1 MKISFEVSGVNY
13 TVQTEKFFDISI
25 GIKKQNNVNCYHL
38 DEPSFSYFENEYF
51 VGSLKKG
58 GSVNCE
64 KVSFYAHASG
74 THTECALHVLDANFT
89 MLDLQVP
96 ILQLGKVITIQPK
109 KNGEDQLIDEEV
121 LAQLTNTEQATALV
135 VRTLPNQNFKKHF
148 KYAGTNPPF
157 FTVNGIRKIKD
168 LGFKHLLTDLPS
180 IDKEQDG
187 GLLAAHKQWFTTNH
201 APDIERTITEFIYT
215 DNAIVDGLFGVAMR
229 IPKIET
235 DAVPSSVLIYP
246 CQ

>member
-1 MKISFEVSGVNY
+1 MKISFEVNGVNY
-13 TVQTEKFFDISI
+13 NLQTDKVYDISI

-38 DEPSFSYFENEYF
+38 DEPTFSYFENEFF

-64 KVSFYAHASG
+64 KMSFYAHASG
-74 THTECALHVLDANFT
+74 THTECALHVLDASFT
-89 MLDLQVP
+89 MLEVQVP
-96 ILQLGKVITIQPK
+96 IMQLGKLITIQPK
-109 KNGEDQLIDEEV
+109 LIGEDKFIDEEV
-121 LAQLTNTEQATALV
+121 LSHLTNTEQATALV

-168 LGFKHLLTDLPS
+168 LGFKHILTDLPS
-180 IDKEQDG
+180 IDKEQDE
-187 GLLAAHKQWFTTNH
+187 GLLAAHKQWFLTNH
-201 APDIERTITEFIYT
+201 APDIERTITEFVFA
-215 DNAIVDGLFGVAMR
+215 DNSIADGLFGVAIR
-229 IPKIET
+229 VPKIET

>member
-1 MKISFEVSGVNY
+1 MKISFEVNGVNY
-13 TVQTEKFFDISI
+13 AFQTNQFFDISL

-38 DEPSFSYFENEYF
+38 EDPTFAYFENEYF

-64 KVSFYAHASG
+64 KISFYAHASG
-74 THTECALHVLDANFT
+74 THTECALHVLPADFT
-89 MLDLQVP
+89 MLDVQVP
-96 ILQLGKVITIQPK
+96 VLQLARIITIQPK
-109 KNGEDQLIDEEV
+109 KVGDDFLIDEAV
-121 LAQLTNTEQATALV
+121 LSEITNEEQATALV
-135 VRTLPNQNFKKHF
+135 VRTLPNQEDKLSF

-157 FTVNGIRKIKD
+157 FTVDGIRKIKN

-180 IDKEQDG
+180 IDKEQDE
-187 GLLAAHKQWFTTNH
+187 GLLAAHKQWFLTNGN
-201 APDIERTITEFIYT
+201 ADIERTITEFIYVEKNIP
-215 DNAIVDGLFGVAMR
+215 DGMFCLAIRL
-229 IPKIET
+229 PKIET